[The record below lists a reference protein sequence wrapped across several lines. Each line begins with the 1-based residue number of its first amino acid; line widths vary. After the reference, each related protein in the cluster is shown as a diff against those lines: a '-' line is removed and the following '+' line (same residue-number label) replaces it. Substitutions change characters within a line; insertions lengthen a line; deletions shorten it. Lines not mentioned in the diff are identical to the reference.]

1 MLLQRD
7 GRRLHYDLV
16 GEPGRGTVCCAHA
29 LAADTGMWAEQVPAL
44 LDRGLQVLRIDMR
57 GHGGSTS
64 TDADCTLFDLAA
76 DVVAVLDALDVA
88 RVHFVGLSIG
98 GMIGEA
104 LALRHAGML
113 MSMML
118 CEAPP
123 ASLPNAD
130 ALWAPRIA
138 AAEAANSLE
147 PVADATMERW
157 LTPAFKAR
165 RPGRWREI
173 RNTVAATSVP
183 GYRAC
188 ASALRRFDFTRELP
202 AVRTPTL
209 VLYGEDDVASSA
221 EEAGRLAKL
230 IPGGRFVLFPGARH
244 LPNVEAPE
252 RFNRILTDW
261 IESCAGQ
268 PGKSAI

>member
-1 MLLQRD
+1 MLLQCD
-7 GRRLHYDLV
+7 GRRLYYDLV
-16 GEPGRGTVCCAHA
+16 GEPRRGIVCCLHA
-29 LAADTGMWAEQVPAL
+29 LAADMGMWAEQVPAL

-57 GHGGSTS
+57 GHGGSS
-64 TDADCTLFDLAA
+64 ATDADCTLFDLAA
-76 DVVAVLDALDVA
+76 DVVTVLDMLAIE
-88 RVHFVGLSIG
+88 RVHLLGLSIG

-104 LALRHAGML
+104 LALRHAGRL
-113 MSMML
+113 GSMIL

-157 LTPAFKAR
+157 LTPAFKAC
-165 RPGRWREI
+165 RPTRWREI
-173 RNTVAATSVP
+173 RNTVAATSVA

-188 ASALRRFDFTRELP
+188 AAALRAFDFTRDLP

-230 IPGGRFVLFPGARH
+230 IPGARFVLFPGARH

-252 RFNRILTDW
+252 RFNPILVDW
-261 IESCAGQ
+261 VESLV
-268 PGKSAI
+268 GKPAR